1 MKHLLL
7 LIFSFVVTFTMR
19 AQSYPDFTNN
29 LNGVPINYKIIDQTK
44 RYVKIMGAAS
54 NDNFNSSELIFP
66 EKVYKQGES
75 EPYTVTEIEHG
86 AFNFIQGSS
95 TGEHL
100 TITLPASLEKLGY
113 YAFAH
118 GFEIKAVDLSKC
130 TKLRT
135 IERLTFHRGNIKKI
149 SLPEG
154 LDTIK
159 AQTFDIN
166 DIETVYIPSTVRAM
180 HMYSFTYNP
189 NLKFA
194 DMSKVSVVP
203 YYDDGVG
210 YGSNTFPF
218 GENADLK
225 IHVNTD
231 MIGLY
236 LNHTVWSNYNG
247 KYYESID
254 INATGYVSLYL
265 ENENFLVPTGC
276 TAYIVT
282 GITPGAGTGLPDQA
296 IVKAFGAG
304 KIIPKQTGF
313 ILQGPA
319 NTTIKYDAAVTGTE
333 EDVTGNLLVGTGSGS
348 VFTQTGKRFY
358 IFAEGPNGMGFYR
371 QGTRKGLSIK
381 LAAHRAGLCLDESV
395 APAKGFIIDFDAAR
409 EAAETTNINHVN
421 QDTHKKDNV
430 IYDLQGRRVLN
441 PTHGIY
447 IINGKKVVK

>member
-381 LAAHRAGLCLDESV
+381 LAAHPSCW
-395 APAKGFIIDFDAAR
+395 FMF
-409 EAAETTNINHVN
+409 
-421 QDTHKKDNV
+421 
-430 IYDLQGRRVLN
+430 GRICCTSQRFCN
-441 PTHGIY
+441 
-447 IINGKKVVK
+447 

>member
-7 LIFSFVVTFTMR
+7 LIFSLVVTFTMR

-159 AQTFDIN
+159 AQTFDFN

-180 HMYSFTYNP
+180 HMYSFTRNP

-203 YYDDGVG
+203 YDDDGVF
-210 YGSNTFPF
+210 YGSNTLPF
-218 GENADLK
+218 GENADL
-225 IHVNTD
+225 
-231 MIGLY
+231 
-236 LNHTVWSNYNG
+236 
-247 KYYESID
+247 
-254 INATGYVSLYL
+254 
-265 ENENFLVPTGC
+265 
-276 TAYIVT
+276 
-282 GITPGAGTGLPDQA
+282 
-296 IVKAFGAG
+296 
-304 KIIPKQTGF
+304 
-313 ILQGPA
+313 
-319 NTTIKYDAAVTGTE
+319 
-333 EDVTGNLLVGTGSGS
+333 
-348 VFTQTGKRFY
+348 
-358 IFAEGPNGMGFYR
+358 
-371 QGTRKGLSIK
+371 
-381 LAAHRAGLCLDESV
+381 
-395 APAKGFIIDFDAAR
+395 
-409 EAAETTNINHVN
+409 
-421 QDTHKKDNV
+421 
-430 IYDLQGRRVLN
+430 
-441 PTHGIY
+441 
-447 IINGKKVVK
+447 